1 MSFHQ
6 FSAFTGRLK
15 QSTQLQALYPLSPK
29 PLEKIEAPKMMFD
42 SIKTK
47 IASTSNSISRNHS
60 TIPEKMKKLQQEW
73 QADLSK
79 PTFLL
84 RGTSDLIIYRL
95 TIATT
100 LIGFVVNL
108 YYLNELRLKFR

>member
-1 MSFHQ
+1 MSFHR

-47 IASTSNSISRNHS
+47 VASTSNFSRHHS
-60 TIPEKMKKLQQEW
+60 TIPPKMKKLQQEW

-84 RGTSDLIIYRL
+84 RGTSDLILYRF
-95 TIATT
+95 TIVTT
-100 LIGFVVNL
+100 VLGFIINL
-108 YYLNELRLKFR
+108 YYINELRLKFR